1 MTLQEA
7 RNEVTKYQIN
17 LGIDSWNIALNK
29 MMNATNKTFDQRV
42 ATAVLK
48 QHLAMD
54 TRIAVTILNDISEL
68 KNEHY

>member
-17 LGIDSWNIALNK
+17 LAIDSWNDALNK
-29 MMNATNKTFDQRV
+29 MLNATNKTFDQRV

-48 QHLAMD
+48 
-54 TRIAVTILNDISEL
+54 
-68 KNEHY
+68 HYTESK